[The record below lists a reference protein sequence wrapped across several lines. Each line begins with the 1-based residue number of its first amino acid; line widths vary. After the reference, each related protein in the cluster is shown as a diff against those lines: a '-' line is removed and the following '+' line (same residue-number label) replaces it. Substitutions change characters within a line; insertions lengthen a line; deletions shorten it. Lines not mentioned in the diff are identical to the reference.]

1 MTRATS
7 EWLVLRRI
15 LPLTN
20 SVKSKSTFADAAAS
34 FVRHPVSDAM
44 VNGVQSTAE
53 STVESTRASARWF
66 VGFTR
71 AGIMAAGERV
81 STPATRTGFSQ
92 IASLLLGSTMIGL
105 GVTLFVRADLGVPA
119 YDVMLTAIRDHLGL
133 TLGQAGWV
141 FTGFLFT
148 VATALGQ
155 RPRPSALFYTV
166 SNGIAVDTFMRLI
179 REPDVL
185 AVRLTFIGLGILI
198 IAAAIALVLHAGF
211 GGGSLEL
218 LMKAAEKRGV
228 NPFRVRTTLEVLI
241 VGIGLLLGG
250 DFGPA
255 TIVFV
260 LTISPILQAG
270 QRALKDHRL
279 GRQLRIAVDQRQI
292 VASPGPPT

>member
-1 MTRATS
+1 MTR
-7 EWLVLRRI
+7 
-15 LPLTN
+15 
-20 SVKSKSTFADAAAS
+20 SVKSKSTLVELTAS
-34 FVRHPVSDAM
+34 MVRNPVSDA
-44 VNGVQSTAE
+44 VVSGVQSTAE
-53 STVESTRASARWF
+53 TTAETTKWF

-81 STPATRTGFSQ
+81 ATPATRSGFSQ

-105 GVTLFVRADLGVPA
+105 GVTLFVRANLGVPA
-119 YDVMLTAIRDHLGL
+119 YDVMLTAIRDHVGL
-133 TLGQAGWV
+133 SLGQAGWL
-141 FTGFLFT
+141 FTGCLFA
-148 VATALGQ
+148 VATSLGQ

-185 AVRLTFIGLGILI
+185 AVRFTFVGLGILI

-218 LMKAAEKRGV
+218 LMKAAEERGI

-241 VGIGLLLGG
+241 VVTGLALGG

-255 TIVFV
+255 TVVFV
-260 LTISPILQAG
+260 LTISPILRAG
-270 QRALKDHRL
+270 QRALNDHRL
-279 GRQLRIAVDQRQI
+279 GRQLRMAVDQRQT
-292 VASPGPPT
+292 VAAPGPRV

>member
-1 MTRATS
+1 M
-7 EWLVLRRI
+7 
-15 LPLTN
+15 
-20 SVKSKSTFADAAAS
+20 
-34 FVRHPVSDAM
+34 VRNPVSDA
-44 VNGVQSTAE
+44 VVSGVQTTAE
-53 STVESTRASARWF
+53 TTVESTRAGARWF

-71 AGIMAAGERV
+71 GGILAAGERV
-81 STPATRTGFSQ
+81 STPATRSGFSQ

-133 TLGQAGWV
+133 SLGQAGWL
-141 FTGFLFT
+141 FTGFMFT
-148 VATALGQ
+148 VAAALGQ

-179 REPDVL
+179 REPEIF

-218 LMKAAEKRGV
+218 LMKAAGERGID
-228 NPFRVRTTLEVLI
+228 PFRVRTVLEVLI
-241 VGIGLLLGG
+241 VGTGLLLGG

-255 TIVFV
+255 TVVFI
-260 LTISPILQAG
+260 LTISPILRAG
-270 QRALKDHRL
+270 QRALNDHRL
-279 GRQLRIAVDQRQI
+279 GRQLRMSVGQRQT
-292 VASPGPPT
+292 ATNSGARS